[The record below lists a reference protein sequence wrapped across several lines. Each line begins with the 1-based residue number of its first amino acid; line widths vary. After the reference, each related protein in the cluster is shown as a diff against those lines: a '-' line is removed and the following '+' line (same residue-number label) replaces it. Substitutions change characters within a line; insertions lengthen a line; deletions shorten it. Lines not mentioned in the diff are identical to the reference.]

1 MKALLF
7 ALRSV
12 TDGISNIQV
21 TFLVARIAGME
32 QTKSRA
38 VPKGAVWIN
47 GALEAVMKFIL
58 NWTETQHNHRLYL
71 NSLKRYKTFQ
81 EELESK
87 SARGVQL
94 LMSGSVAE
102 NLFAIHWVY
111 KDGRREA
118 NNDIDVMLVDC
129 SIAVLER
136 GQLERSDISEVTE
149 LKLERKFDM
158 REHTPQPSKVEAGY
172 SLHEGCQSTE
182 SDSSGELLPAAD
194 HKGEEE
200 EIDLAYKSKHSLH
213 RKKEVFLVPTDH
225 PGYVWLSELDEK
237 GNTTFMTTVSFK
249 QFWSEVVNKT
259 ALYSL
264 VSGPQLPPGG
274 VVVSGPALSRRDRPG
289 SRNNYA
295 HDYVPCLHCVKW
307 TTLAEGWAVRK
318 RPADWPQQ
326 ELISEV
332 VSEGCHVV
340 PVSYHQDGDHLLQT
354 EWRLSFS
361 NAEKKLVDSLTIE
374 QRQSYIMAKLVMK
387 QVLQEMKDNQQQPSV
402 KKAPSSYHLKTIF
415 LWKCEEKP
423 SEKWNNLLESV
434 VDLLSG
440 LVDHLRKGNIPQ
452 YFIPEN
458 NLIDNIEED
467 VLVSVT
473 DGITAALAELPII
486 LHHVFLT
493 AYNSQLDYDEG
504 VSPIL
509 RLMECQLKVFRET
522 GVAGDK
528 LYLYF
533 ILSSLIDSLSA
544 VTVGTSNESQPL
556 EDQRYILNIY
566 QLCHSKAGSVLT
578 LPLVPVL
585 GAAEVHTII
594 ILLFKYLLSLLQ
606 DAHILAVLQTDVF
619 AFMTRIF
626 TKNLVSLSVKE
637 QVFTECCEASLHMYQ
652 SVCERLGVAQDSN
665 VSCREELGTLR
676 GIDFIFY
683 KNAEMARKECFN
695 FAANR
700 FKSFQESGKLNTVK
714 SLSW

>member
-1 MKALLF
+1 
-7 ALRSV
+7 
-12 TDGISNIQV
+12 
-21 TFLVARIAGME
+21 ME

-58 NWTETQHNHRLYL
+58 NSTETQHNHRLYL
-71 NSLKRYKTFQ
+71 NSLKRYKTFE

-87 SARGVQL
+87 SGRGVQL

-136 GQLERSDISEVTE
+136 GRLERSDISEGME
-149 LKLERKFDM
+149 LERSCDIM
-158 REHTPQPSKVEAGY
+158 REHTPQPSQPSKVEADC

-182 SDSSGELLPAAD
+182 SEPLGDLLPAAD
-194 HKGEEE
+194 HKREEE
-200 EIDLAYKSKHSLH
+200 ERILIDKSKH
-213 RKKEVFLVPTDH
+213 RKKEVFLVPTNH
-225 PGYVWLSELDEK
+225 PGYVQLSELDEE

-264 VSGPQLPPGG
+264 VSDPLLPPGG
-274 VVVSGPALSRRDRPG
+274 VAVSGPALSRRDRPR

-307 TTLAEGWAVRK
+307 TTLAEAWAVRK

-326 ELISEV
+326 EIISEI
-332 VSEGCHVV
+332 VSEGCYVV
-340 PVSYHQDGDHLLQT
+340 PVSHHQNGDSVLQT

-361 NAEKKLVDSLTIE
+361 NAEKKLVHSLTME
-374 QRQSYIMAKLVMK
+374 QCQSYIMAKLVMK
-387 QVLQEMKDNQQQPSV
+387 QVLREMKENQQEPSV

-440 LVDHLRKGNIPQ
+440 LVDHLQKGSIPQ

-458 NLIDNIEED
+458 NLIDNIKED
-467 VLVSVT
+467 VLVSVAG
-473 DGITAALAELPII
+473 GITTALADLPMI

-493 AYNSQLDYDEG
+493 AYYSQLDYDEG

-509 RLMECQLKVFRET
+509 RLVDCQLKVFRET
-522 GVAGDK
+522 GMAGDK

-533 ILSSLIDSLSA
+533 ILNSLIDSLSA
-544 VTVGTSNESQPL
+544 ATVGTSDESKPL
-556 EDQRYILNIY
+556 EDHRYILDIY
-566 QLCHSKAGSVLT
+566 QLCQSKAGSVLT

-585 GAAEVHTII
+585 GAAEVHTIM
-594 ILLFKYLLSLLQ
+594 ILLFKYLLRLLQ

-652 SVCERLGVAQDSN
+652 SVCEHLGVAQDSN
-665 VSCREELGTLR
+665 VSCREELGALH

-683 KNAEMARKECFN
+683 KNAEMARKECFK

-700 FKSFQESGKLNTVK
+700 FKSFQESGILNTVK

>member
-1 MKALLF
+1 
-7 ALRSV
+7 
-12 TDGISNIQV
+12 
-21 TFLVARIAGME
+21 ME
-32 QTKSRA
+32 RTKSRA
-38 VPKGAVWIN
+38 VPKGTVWIN
-47 GALEAVMKFIL
+47 GAVEAVMKFIL
-58 NWTETQHNHRLYL
+58 NSTETQHNHKLYL

-87 SARGVQL
+87 SGRGVQL

-136 GQLERSDISEVTE
+136 GQLERSDISEVMG
-149 LKLERKFDM
+149 LERSYDTK
-158 REHTPQPSKVEAGY
+158 EHTPQPSKVEADC

-182 SDSSGELLPAAD
+182 SESLCDLLRRAD
-194 HKGEEE
+194 HKREEE
-200 EIDLAYKSKHSLH
+200 EMALAEKSKQ
-213 RKKEVFLVPTDH
+213 RKKEVFLVPTNH
-225 PGYVWLSELDEK
+225 PGYVQLSELDDD

-274 VVVSGPALSRRDRPG
+274 VAVSGPALSRRDRPG
-289 SRNNYA
+289 SRNNYS

-307 TTLAEGWAVRK
+307 TTLADGWAVRK

-326 ELISEV
+326 ELISEI

-340 PVSYHQDGDHLLQT
+340 PVSHHHNGDSVLET

-374 QRQSYIMAKLVMK
+374 QRQSYIMAKLIMK
-387 QVLQEMKDNQQQPSV
+387 QVLQEIKDSQEPSA

-423 SEKWNNLLESV
+423 SEKWNNLFESV

-440 LVDHLRKGNIPQ
+440 LVDHLQKGKIPQ

-458 NLIDNIEED
+458 NLIDNIKED
-467 VLVSVT
+467 ILVSVA
-473 DGITAALAELPII
+473 DGITAALADLPMI

-493 AYNSQLDYDEG
+493 AYYSQLDYDEG

-509 RLMECQLKVFRET
+509 RLVDCQLKVFLET
-522 GVAGDK
+522 GMAGDK

-533 ILSSLIDSLSA
+533 ILNSLTDSLSA
-544 VTVGTSNESQPL
+544 ATVGTSDESQPL
-556 EDQRYILNIY
+556 EDHRYILNIY

-585 GAAEVHTII
+585 GVAEVHTIM

-652 SVCERLGVAQDSN
+652 SVCEHLGVAQDSN
-665 VSCREELGTLR
+665 VSCREELGTLG

-683 KNAEMARKECFN
+683 KNAEMAGKECFK

-700 FKSFQESGKLNTVK
+700 FKNFQKSGTLNTVK

>member
-1 MKALLF
+1 
-7 ALRSV
+7 
-12 TDGISNIQV
+12 
-21 TFLVARIAGME
+21 ME
-32 QTKSRA
+32 RTKSRA
-38 VPKGAVWIN
+38 VPKGTVWIN

-58 NWTETQHNHRLYL
+58 NSTETQHNHRLYL

-87 SARGVQL
+87 SGRGVQL

-136 GQLERSDISEVTE
+136 GQLERSDISEVMG
-149 LKLERKFDM
+149 LERSYDKK
-158 REHTPQPSKVEAGY
+158 EHTPQPSKVEADC

-182 SDSSGELLPAAD
+182 SESLCGLLPRAD

-200 EIDLAYKSKHSLH
+200 EMVLAEKSKH
-213 RKKEVFLVPTDH
+213 RKKEVFLVPTNH
-225 PGYVWLSELDEK
+225 PGYVQLSELDDD
-237 GNTTFMTTVSFK
+237 GNTTFMKTVSFK

-274 VVVSGPALSRRDRPG
+274 VAVSGPALSRRDRPG
-289 SRNNYA
+289 SRNNYS

-307 TTLAEGWAVRK
+307 TILADGWAVRK

-326 ELISEV
+326 ELISEI

-340 PVSYHQDGDHLLQT
+340 PVSHHHNGDRVLET

-374 QRQSYIMAKLVMK
+374 QRQSYIMAKLIMK
-387 QVLQEMKDNQQQPSV
+387 QVLQEIKDSQEPSV

-423 SEKWNNLLESV
+423 SEKWNNLFESV

-440 LVDHLRKGNIPQ
+440 LVDHLQKGKIPQ

-458 NLIDNIEED
+458 NLIDNIKED
-467 VLVSVT
+467 ILVSVA
-473 DGITAALAELPII
+473 DGITAALADLPMI

-493 AYNSQLDYDEG
+493 AYYSQLDYDEG

-509 RLMECQLKVFRET
+509 RLVDCQLKVFCET
-522 GVAGDK
+522 GMAGDK

-533 ILSSLIDSLSA
+533 ILNSLTDSLSA
-544 VTVGTSNESQPL
+544 ATVGTSDESQPL
-556 EDQRYILNIY
+556 EDHRYILNIY

-585 GAAEVHTII
+585 GAAEVHTIM

-626 TKNLVSLSVKE
+626 TKNLISLSVKE

-652 SVCERLGVAQDSN
+652 SVCEHLGVAQDSN

-683 KNAEMARKECFN
+683 KNAEMAGKECFK

-700 FKSFQESGKLNTVK
+700 LKSFQESGILNTVK